1 MKVLTKVMM
10 FVNYNYQSLLTMF
23 QGILYWVA

>member
-1 MKVLTKVMM
+1 MKMLTKLMM

-23 QGILYWVA
+23 QGILYWMV

>member
-23 QGILYWVA
+23 QEILYWVV

>member
-1 MKVLTKVMM
+1 MKVLTKVMA

-23 QGILYWVA
+23 QGILYWVV